1 MAHADGNKKGNQD
14 KKNNTGHVVQSAQQP
29 KYVKPPKP
37 KGPVPDFK
45 HSKQERKPEL
55 VSDDLK
61 NLFRGF
67 CGSYDLGNGVCVA
80 VRKINPEK
88 DTRAIFVHSAPQGNI
103 LSCAPKDMYVL
114 VRQLHMPRFESGLS
128 EGSNKRASQELFFNI
143 LNDALI
149 AQGVKEP
156 LHARVVKPVEVPVV
170 HVVKTEQKA
179 MAHADEATLSVILA
193 GTPGKYVLGK
203 GEERIVLAVKEI
215 HPLRLGKGHKT
226 AVLAVEVIAVNANH
240 PLHGTV
246 NKGTF
251 VPHDL
256 LSSGKKMSHAGA
268 QALLAFLNPQ

>member
-1 MAHADGNKKGNQD
+1 VSNTQKKQAQANQNK
-14 KKNNTGHVVQSAQQP
+14 SAVKPVANQP

-37 KGPVPDFK
+37 KGLVPASYK
-45 HSKQERKPEL
+45 PKQNTKPEL
-55 VSDDLK
+55 VSDNLEH
-61 NLFRGF
+61 LFRGF
-67 CGSYDLGNGVCVA
+67 CGLYDLGNGVCVA

-128 EGSNKRASQELFFNI
+128 EGSNKRAIQEFFFHI

-156 LHARVVKPVEVPVV
+156 PHAPVVKLVEAPVA

-179 MAHADEATLSVILA
+179 MAHADDATLSVILA

-203 GEERIVLAVKEI
+203 GEDRIVLAVYEI
-215 HPLRLGKGHKT
+215 HPRRLGKGHKT
-226 AVLAVEVIAVNANH
+226 AVLAVEVMEINSKH
-240 PLHGTV
+240 PLFGKV
-246 NKGTF
+246 AKGTF

-256 LSSGKKMSHAGA
+256 ITNGKTLNHAGC
-268 QALLAFLNPQ
+268 QALLAFLKPK